1 MGRSPAVLFLLAMAV
16 QSGIGAAEELNFNTV
31 AANNLWTG
39 TSAMTFSDVMS
50 KLLKQDPSFVRR
62 LLAYEY
68 WKNSPYPGMAKRY
81 AERQTNIFQSLI
93 PIWDREQDKGTMS
106 GFDAAVADFER
117 GGVESAFL

>member
-16 QSGIGAAEELNFNTV
+16 QSGIGAAAGTNFWTQ
-31 AANNLWTG
+31 AAHHIWTG
-39 TSAMTFSDVMS
+39 TGVEHSSD
-50 KLLKQDPSFVRR
+50 LIRLIKQDPSFVKR
-62 LLAYEY
+62 LMEYDY

-81 AERQTNIFQSLI
+81 ADAQTPFLQSMFEA
-93 PIWDREQDKGTMS
+93 WDEEQDKGTMS